1 MYSSYEPRRVAQD
14 LEIGNSYLREKNY
27 RGAEFRFEDV
37 LEYQPD
43 NPEATFKLAEA
54 LARLGK
60 DDEAHEAYGA
70 YLQIAPHGVFAERAR
85 KARSQLENKKVR

>member
-1 MYSSYEPRRVAQD
+1 MYSSYEPRRVAED

-54 LARLGK
+54 LARRGK

-70 YLQIAPHGVFAERAR
+70 YLQIAASWCFRRTRQEGASTVGE
-85 KARSQLENKKVR
+85 